1 MCNSA
6 AINYSKINGL
16 IIELNTS
23 KQQNSDSLARLEYD
37 LSMAIKLNNNAL
49 NNNAVRDKKETI
61 ASNES
66 LKSSIDYLK
75 KALEKK
81 LIQLFERKI

>member
-6 AINYSKINGL
+6 AINYPKINGL

-37 LSMAIKLNNNAL
+37 LSMAIKLNNNTL

>member
-37 LSMAIKLNNNAL
+37 LSMAIKLNNDAL